1 MTVCCQIKQNIWKN
15 ETLLNFSVD
24 DIQVLSFM
32 NRSDFYLK
40 LWHGVVDVV
49 FTHHTLLSDFLCMLR

>member
-40 LWHGVVDVV
+40 L
-49 FTHHTLLSDFLCMLR
+49 